1 VLEGLTLNA
10 TRGVERAGARGAKL
24 RGIGPMRG
32 AHGQSGEAAPIYS
45 VAILRYGQRKEA
57 RACVGLD
64 NHEAHI

>member
-1 VLEGLTLNA
+1 
-10 TRGVERAGARGAKL
+10 
-24 RGIGPMRG
+24 MRG